1 MREEGMGGQEQRDR
15 TEEERV
21 SGPEQK
27 DRIEEE
33 RMSGPEQR
41 DRIEEE
47 RMSGLEQG
55 EEREY
60 GQERRPEKKR
70 LTGSLAV
77 KVMVFFLLV
86 VCFVTGSSM
95 AALGLY
101 CWEAGVYTEKLDD
114 LLIESLH
121 AKCAEAVDNAVSYLS
136 RGDLEGAEE
145 VCRDKNIGI
154 AMFSTDE
161 KDIRMLWNTWNGG
174 ATELTLDLHRNLFYT
189 GEPITLNG
197 HTLEQGGSYLFRVYM
212 DEEFLLKD
220 EFQEVAELIGKVYEK
235 RYAIIGLALGSVI
248 LFMVCFVFLLS
259 SVGHR
264 NGYRGIA
271 PSVLT
276 GFHLDVLTVVWGGA
290 VYCLLRVM
298 GESVRYGSEI
308 KRLLVLLAGGTV
320 VLILVTFY
328 LMELALRMKM
338 GNCLRHT
345 LIYKLGRAGV
355 RALYILKQMVVAV
368 VSKIPAVACTILAFI
383 AICILELIV
392 LKEVRRL
399 SPLLSLWA
407 VEKVLLF
414 GGVLY
419 IALVC
424 KRFLEAGRA
433 LAAGQENYAV
443 DTSRMFGDF
452 REHGENLNS
461 IGVGIARAV
470 EERMKSER
478 LKTELITNVSHD
490 IKTPLTSIINYADL
504 ICEETNISDSDQEGL
519 SGEEEHTAQDFQGK
533 LSDSEG
539 RIREYAEV
547 LLRQSRRLKKLL
559 EDLVEASKATTGN
572 LEVDLV
578 PCQAGVI
585 LTQAVG
591 EYQSRMEEKGLELIA
606 RQPQESVRILA
617 DGRHLWRVF
626 DNLLSN
632 TCKYAQEH
640 SRVYLSVEE
649 KGGRVLVVFRNMSKY
664 PLEMSGEEL
673 EERFVRGDR
682 SRHME
687 GNGLGLS
694 IAKSL
699 VELQGGRMEIVTDGD
714 LFKVILSFAAYR
726 EA

>member
-1 MREEGMGGQEQRDR
+1 MR
-15 TEEERV
+15 
-21 SGPEQK
+21 
-27 DRIEEE
+27 EE

-121 AKCAEAVDNAVSYLS
+121 AKCAEAVDNAVSCLS

-161 KDIRMLWNTWNGG
+161 KDIDIRMLWNTWNGG

-290 VYCLLRVM
+290 VY
-298 GESVRYGSEI
+298 
-308 KRLLVLLAGGTV
+308 
-320 VLILVTFY
+320 
-328 LMELALRMKM
+328 
-338 GNCLRHT
+338 
-345 LIYKLGRAGV
+345 
-355 RALYILKQMVVAV
+355 
-368 VSKIPAVACTILAFI
+368 
-383 AICILELIV
+383 
-392 LKEVRRL
+392 
-399 SPLLSLWA
+399 
-407 VEKVLLF
+407 
-414 GGVLY
+414 
-419 IALVC
+419 
-424 KRFLEAGRA
+424 
-433 LAAGQENYAV
+433 
-443 DTSRMFGDF
+443 
-452 REHGENLNS
+452 
-461 IGVGIARAV
+461 
-470 EERMKSER
+470 
-478 LKTELITNVSHD
+478 
-490 IKTPLTSIINYADL
+490 
-504 ICEETNISDSDQEGL
+504 
-519 SGEEEHTAQDFQGK
+519 
-533 LSDSEG
+533 
-539 RIREYAEV
+539 
-547 LLRQSRRLKKLL
+547 
-559 EDLVEASKATTGN
+559 
-572 LEVDLV
+572 
-578 PCQAGVI
+578 
-585 LTQAVG
+585 
-591 EYQSRMEEKGLELIA
+591 
-606 RQPQESVRILA
+606 
-617 DGRHLWRVF
+617 
-626 DNLLSN
+626 
-632 TCKYAQEH
+632 
-640 SRVYLSVEE
+640 
-649 KGGRVLVVFRNMSKY
+649 
-664 PLEMSGEEL
+664 
-673 EERFVRGDR
+673 
-682 SRHME
+682 
-687 GNGLGLS
+687 
-694 IAKSL
+694 
-699 VELQGGRMEIVTDGD
+699 
-714 LFKVILSFAAYR
+714 
-726 EA
+726 